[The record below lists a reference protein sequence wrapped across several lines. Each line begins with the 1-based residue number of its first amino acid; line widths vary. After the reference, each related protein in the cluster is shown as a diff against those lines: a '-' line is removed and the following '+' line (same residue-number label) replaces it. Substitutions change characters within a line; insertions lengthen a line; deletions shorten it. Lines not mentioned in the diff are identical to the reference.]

1 MLYDQDTLR
10 YLSGSLL
17 SNGHLFR
24 MSRHPMIERNK
35 LLAQLAQ
42 AKNVLHLGCAD
53 HIDLIMAKR
62 RSGTYL
68 HDILGRVSKSV
79 VGCDINQPALSK
91 MKSLGLTDLYT
102 PESVPQRDYDLL
114 LVPDVIEHIPN
125 VDDFLRS
132 LRRFNAKEI
141 VISTPNA
148 YRLLNRRQY
157 RAELI
162 NTDHRYWFSP
172 YTLSKC
178 VIDAGYRVTNFW
190 LTDYGSGYRIW
201 NSLVKRLFP
210 LTRDGLVIQ
219 IV

>member
-1 MLYDQDTLR
+1 MLYDQEALQ

-17 SNGHLFR
+17 SSGRSFK
-24 MSRHPMIERNK
+24 MSRHPMVERNH
-35 LLAQLAQ
+35 LLARLARG
-42 AKNVLHLGCAD
+42 KNVLHLGCAD
-53 HIDLIMAKR
+53 HIELIAAKR

-68 HDILGRVSKSV
+68 HDILSNVSKSV
-79 VGCDINQPALSK
+79 VGCDINEPALSR
-91 MKSLGLTDLYT
+91 MRELGLTELYT
-102 PESVPQRDYDLL
+102 PENVPQRDYDLL
-114 LVPDVIEHIPN
+114 LVPDVIEHISN

-132 LRRFNAKEI
+132 LRKFNAKEI

-148 YRLLNRRQY
+148 FRLPNRRQY

-178 VIDAGYRVTNFW
+178 VIDAGYRIENFW
-190 LTDYGSGYRIW
+190 LTDHGSRYRIW
-201 NSLVKRLFP
+201 NNVIKRLFP